1 MDVSRL
7 KTTYR
12 ANLAGLST
20 IMTTTTFSAH
30 RNEYDVTDSILV
42 TDAESVRAH
51 ACELY
56 LSTYGTGR
64 HLDQLNQ
71 AFTDFSRL
79 FQGKFNGYHA
89 CDTLYH
95 DMQHTL
101 DVTLAMARLLNGY
114 EREHA
119 LDPLGE
125 NRFVLGCVIALFHDA
140 GYIRA
145 RNDQT
150 APNGAY
156 YTLTHVTRGSDFLR
170 HYLPTIGL
178 GDYSNLAAQLI
189 HFTGYEMDIDE
200 IDIPHAKDRMV
211 GHLLGTA
218 DLISQMADRC
228 YLEKCRDRLYPEFV
242 ICGLAGSDSKSYSP
256 AIQRQGTLFESAED
270 LLQKTPEFFSHSVVH
285 RLNRHFQHAYH
296 YASSHFGD
304 RNPYMERIQ
313 RNIQYLERCN
323 DNSLES
329 KLKRQPPET
338 PALQAFPFKMV
349 S

>member
-1 MDVSRL
+1 
-7 KTTYR
+7 
-12 ANLAGLST
+12 
-20 IMTTTTFSAH
+20 MTTKTLTAH
-30 RNEYDVTDSILV
+30 RNEYDVTDRIVV
-42 TDAESVRAH
+42 TDVESVRAH
-51 ACELY
+51 VCELY
-56 LSTYGTGR
+56 LSTYGTGKNLSR
-64 HLDQLNQ
+64 LRQ

-79 FQGKFNGYHA
+79 FRGEFKGYHA

-140 GYIRA
+140 GYIRKL
-145 RNDQT
+145 DDHT

-156 YTLTHVTRGSDFLR
+156 YTLTHVSRGGEFLR
-170 HYLPTIGL
+170 HYLPSIGM
-178 GDYSNLAAQLI
+178 GPDTELATQLI

-200 IDIPHAKDRMV
+200 IDIPDPKDRMV

-228 YLEKCRDRLYPEFV
+228 YLEKCSNRLYPEFV
-242 ICGLAGSDSKSYSP
+242 VCGLAGSDANGDTRSSLVH
-256 AIQRQGTLFESAED
+256 RHGTLFESAED
-270 LLQKTPEFFSHSVVH
+270 LLKKTPDFYNHSVLH
-285 RLNRHFQHAYH
+285 RLNRHFHRAYD
-296 YASSHFGD
+296 YARAHFGNHD
-304 RNPYMERIQ
+304 NPYMERIR
-313 RNIQYLERCN
+313 RNIDYLEATR
-323 DNSLES
+323 DKPLEARLRR
-329 KLKRQPPET
+329 KLPQT
-338 PALQAFPFKMV
+338 NATQFFPFEMV

>member
-51 ACELY
+51 VCELY

-270 LLQKTPEFFSHSVVH
+270 LLQKTPEFFNHSVVH